1 MMIYV
6 ANPLYD
12 AVFKYLMEDERIAK
26 IILTALLQKEVIDVK
41 IRRNEY
47 ANTNRNTISMYRIDF
62 AATIL
67 DKNKEKKLILI
78 ELQKTW
84 LETETLRFRQYLAL
98 QYNNK
103 ENMTQESDGKY
114 AIPTIA
120 VYLLGHRV
128 GEINEPVVYA
138 RHHIYDYD
146 GREVK
151 LKIPDPFIESL
162 QHDSIIVQIPLLR
175 GKVNNKLEKVLSVFD
190 QTNAYQDDKRVL
202 KVDESQYAGDDDME
216 YIVHR
221 LQSAAA
227 DPDMRYQMNAED
239 EFFKAIEDRD
249 TAIMEQANLLKKRE
263 ASIQAQKEEIKQK
276 EANIQKQ
283 NEEIKQKEANIQ
295 KQNEEIK
302 QKDANIQ
309 KQNEEIKQKEAN
321 IQKQNEEIKQ
331 KDANIQK
338 QNEEI
343 KQKDANIQKQNE
355 EIKQKDANIQKQNE
369 EIKQKEANIQKQ
381 NEEIKQKEANIQ
393 KQKEEIKQKEA
404 NIQKQNEEI
413 KKKNEMLK
421 NMIKNL
427 ESKGI
432 QVDEIAAMLGI
443 SEEEI
448 KLLH

>member
-103 ENMTQESDGKY
+103 ENMTKESEGKY

-128 GEINEPVVYA
+128 GDIKEPVVYA

-146 GREVK
+146 GHEVK
-151 LKIPDPFIESL
+151 LENPDPFIESL

-190 QTNAYQDDKRVL
+190 QSNVYQDDKRVL
-202 KVDESQYAGDDDME
+202 KVDENQYAGDDDME

-249 TAIMEQANLLKKRE
+249 TAIMEQANLLKKKD
-263 ASIQAQKEEIKQK
+263 ASIMEQK
-276 EANIQKQ
+276 EAIRQKS
-283 NEEIKQKEANIQ
+283 
-295 KQNEEIK
+295 
-302 QKDANIQ
+302 
-309 KQNEEIKQKEAN
+309 
-321 IQKQNEEIKQ
+321 
-331 KDANIQK
+331 
-338 QNEEI
+338 
-343 KQKDANIQKQNE
+343 
-355 EIKQKDANIQKQNE
+355 
-369 EIKQKEANIQKQ
+369 
-381 NEEIKQKEANIQ
+381 
-393 KQKEEIKQKEA
+393 
-404 NIQKQNEEI
+404 
-413 KKKNEMLK
+413 EM
-421 NMIKNL
+421 IRNL
-427 ESKGI
+427 IRSLAAKGMEMK
-432 QVDEIAAMLGI
+432 EIAQMLGI
-443 SEEEI
+443 SEEEAARM
-448 KLLH
+448 

>member
-67 DKNKEKKLILI
+67 DENQKKKLILI

-103 ENMTQESDGKY
+103 ENMAKESDGKY

-128 GEINEPVVYA
+128 GEIKEPVVYA

-146 GREVK
+146 GNEVK
-151 LKIPDPFIESL
+151 LENPDPFIESL
-162 QHDSIIVQIPLLR
+162 QHDSIIVQIPLLK
-175 GKVNNKLEKVLSVFD
+175 GKINNKLEKVLSVFD
-190 QTNAYQDDKRVL
+190 QSNAYQDDKRVL
-202 KVDESQYAGDDDME
+202 KVDENQYIGDDDME

-249 TAIMEQANLLKKRE
+249 TAIMEQANLLKKRD
-263 ASIQAQKEEIKQK
+263 ASILEQK
-276 EANIQKQ
+276 EA
-283 NEEIKQKEANIQ
+283 
-295 KQNEEIK
+295 
-302 QKDANIQ
+302 
-309 KQNEEIKQKEAN
+309 
-321 IQKQNEEIKQ
+321 
-331 KDANIQK
+331 
-338 QNEEI
+338 
-343 KQKDANIQKQNE
+343 
-355 EIKQKDANIQKQNE
+355 
-369 EIKQKEANIQKQ
+369 
-381 NEEIKQKEANIQ
+381 
-393 KQKEEIKQKEA
+393 
-404 NIQKQNEEI
+404 I
-413 KKKNEMLK
+413 KKKDASILEQRNEIQQKNDMLK
-421 NMIKNL
+421 NMIRSL
-427 ESKGI
+427 ITKGMNMK
-432 QVDEIAAMLGI
+432 EISQMLGI
-443 SEEEI
+443 SEEEAEQI
-448 KLLH
+448 LTKRT